1 MCYHSVDLF
10 HPLTAAI
17 ASVDFC
23 FGQLFTPLPELVS
36 RPGWNQS
43 RDFRTCI
50 SKRVTLVIHV
60 GAL

>member
-10 HPLTAAI
+10 HPLTAAV

-23 FGQLFTPLPELVS
+23 FGQLFTPQPGLVS
-36 RPGWNQS
+36 LAELDLS
-43 RDFRTCI
+43 RHVRTCI
-50 SKRVTLVIHV
+50 SKRVTLVIQL